1 MEDSTEDKRRALLLQ
16 LLIVHQ
22 RQTILL
28 AAVLCNAQHE
38 RKQRRLFYSR
48 RSPSLFLQRLQ
59 WNNFC
64 ELHGHRAE
72 FKRHL
77 RMTHLSFTKLLASL
91 RLQLEVNQHR
101 ANQRGGA
108 ILPEICLYVCIR
120 FLAGGSYS
128 DIRFFTGLSVASFYR
143 VVWKTIHAINNMKG
157 DPVAAS
163 LLGIK
168 FPSSIEEAEQAAQ
181 GFQSISTQG
190 CIWNC
195 VAVVDGY
202 HLQIT
207 TPSKKEAKNVR
218 SFFSGHYQTYG
229 INVQA
234 SCDHN
239 CKFTFIGVAGPGVLG
254 DREAIRQIPLFDLI
268 EKLPGLFCAIGDCA
282 YTPTEHLVPIFRGDQ
297 AKFHKN
303 DNFNF
308 FASQLRIRIEMA
320 FGLMVKKWGIIGR
333 PLNVKLANV
342 KHIVLAIARLHNYCI
357 NERLLQKEAPAGN
370 QLVVFTPTNVAFDL
384 HSTMLRDEAAVEEFE
399 EMASEFVSGRC
410 QNRDRMVGEIQ
421 ALQLTRPGM
430 EGRSGKINKH
440 RNR

>member
-1 MEDSTEDKRRALLLQ
+1 MKKT
-16 LLIVHQ
+16 V
-22 RQTILL
+22 
-28 AAVLCNAQHE
+28 VF
-38 RKQRRLFYSR
+38 LFYSR
-48 RSPSLFLQRLQ
+48 RSPSLFVQRLQ

-64 ELHGHRAE
+64 TLYGQRAE

-77 RMTHLSFTKLLASL
+77 RMTYESFTKLLACL
-91 RLQLEVNQHR
+91 DLKLQVDNKR
-101 ANQRGGA
+101 ASRRGGA

-128 DIRFFTGLSVASFYR
+128 DIRFFTGVSVSSFYR
-143 VVWKTIHAINNMKG
+143 VLWKTIHAINNSQEHS
-157 DPVAAS
+157 DEAAS

-168 FPSSIEEAEQAAQ
+168 FPASVEEAEQAAQ

-195 VAVVDGY
+195 IAAVDGY

-218 SFFSGHYQTYG
+218 SFYSGHYQTYG
-229 INVQA
+229 MNVQA

-239 CKFTFIGVAGPGVLG
+239 CKFSFIGVAGPGVLG
-254 DREAIRQIPLFDLI
+254 DREAINQIPLGSLI
-268 EKLPGLFCAIGDCA
+268 ENLPGLFCAIGDCA

-297 AKFHKN
+297 AKYHRN

-320 FGLMVKKWGIIGR
+320 FGLMVKKWGVIGR
-333 PLNVKLANV
+333 PLSVKLANV
-342 KHIVLAIARLHNYCI
+342 KHIVLAIARLHNFCI
-357 NERLLQKEAPAGN
+357 DERLLQKSAATN
-370 QLVVFTPTNVAFDL
+370 QVVVFTPTNVAFDR
-384 HSTMLRDEAAVEEFE
+384 HSTMLRDEAAHEEFE
-399 EMASEFVSGRC
+399 EMTIEFVNGRC
-410 QNRDRMVGEIQ
+410 HNRDRMMQEIH

-430 EGRSGKINKH
+430 EGRHGRMTNKH
-440 RNR
+440 RNL